1 MKKSNFIWGLI
12 LIILGVIVL
21 LNALEIASINIFF
34 KGWWTLFIIIPCF
47 VNIFKD
53 DDKTGS
59 IVGFLI
65 GILLL
70 LGVRDIIDFSLV
82 WKLVLPL
89 ILIIC
94 GISLLFKDRISESV
108 RKEVKKL
115 NKNTTDKVYTATF
128 SGQNLKFDE
137 EINNFELNA
146 IFGGIKCN
154 LRNSII
160 KEDIVI
166 NASAIF
172 GGITLYV
179 PKDVEVKVISNSIF
193 GGVSGNYNK
202 NKDHKKL
209 KTIYINATCLFGGV
223 EIK

>member
-1 MKKSNFIWGLI
+1 MKKSNLMLGLI
-12 LIILGVIVL
+12 LIMLGLIVL

-34 KGWWTLFIIIPCF
+34 KGWWTLIIIVPCF

-53 DDKTGS
+53 EDKTGS
-59 IVGFLI
+59 IIGFVI
-65 GILLL
+65 GVFLL

-82 WKLVLPL
+82 GKLVLPL

-94 GISLLFKDRISESV
+94 GISLLFKDRISASIK
-108 RKEVKKL
+108 KEVKKL
-115 NKNTTDKVYTATF
+115 NKNSIDKVYSATF

-137 EINNFELNA
+137 ELTNFELNA

-166 NASAIF
+166 NTSSIF

-179 PKDVEVKVISNSIF
+179 PKDVEIKVISNSIF

-202 NKDHKKL
+202 NKDHKKI

>member
-1 MKKSNFIWGLI
+1 MKKSNLMWGLI
-12 LIILGVIVL
+12 LIMLGLIVL

-34 KGWWTLFIIIPCF
+34 KGWWTLIIIVPCF

-53 DDKTGS
+53 EDKTGS
-59 IVGFLI
+59 IIGFVI
-65 GILLL
+65 GVLLL

-82 WKLVLPL
+82 GKLVLPL

-94 GISLLFKDRISESV
+94 GISLLFKDKISASIK
-108 RKEVKKL
+108 KEVKKL
-115 NKNTTDKVYTATF
+115 NKNSTDKVYSATF

-137 EINNFELNA
+137 ELTNFELNA

-166 NASAIF
+166 NTSSIF

-179 PKDVEVKVISNSIF
+179 PKDVEIKVISNSIF

-202 NKDHKKL
+202 NKDHKQI